1 MCCATGCST
10 EPSAAA
16 AVSTSLDQLLRQ
28 QRVWRGNHVADAA
41 AGALP
46 TGYPRLDAR
55 LPGGGWPRAALV
67 ELLVERHGIGEL
79 GLLMPVL
86 ARLSAAASVDGAH
99 AGTPAAAQGTPRWL
113 CWVAPPLLPYAPA
126 LAAQGIALER
136 VLLVHPPTGG
146 AAGRN
151 AGHDSG
157 YESGHDALWAAEQ
170 ALVSRHCAVVLVW
183 SAHARTQA
191 LRRLQLAA
199 EAADTLVVVFRPP
212 AAAAQRSPALLRLQ
226 LDGDGTLHVLKGR
239 GMRPQRL
246 SLAALGIRA
255 EEDRCPE
262 R

>member
-1 MCCATGCST
+1 M
-10 EPSAAA
+10 
-16 AVSTSLDQLLRQ
+16 STSLDRLLRQ

-86 ARLSAAASVDGAH
+86 ARLSAPAPADGAY
-99 AGTPAAAQGTPRWL
+99 AGVSVAQGTPRWL

-136 VLLVHPPTGG
+136 VLLVHPPSGG
-146 AAGRN
+146 GTGRN
-151 AGHDSG
+151 TGQ
-157 YESGHDALWAAEQ
+157 ESSQDTGHDALWAAEQ

-246 SLAALGIRA
+246 SLAALGIRV